1 MNKGK
6 RERVNQTK
14 FIDLASPTAEFEMVA
29 TCMQHLEPLLQKE
42 LEKLGAKQINVLK
55 RAVSFSG
62 DLRLMYQAN
71 LWLRTALKVLVP
83 IHSYRARIDEK
94 LYKQAKD
101 FPWEDYF
108 SEEATFSIDAAVH
121 SEHFTHS
128 QFALLKV
135 KDAIVDRF
143 RELGRKRPNI
153 ERKQADIKI
162 HLHIRAD
169 KVDLSLDS
177 SGDPL
182 FKRGY
187 KKEQHKAPINES
199 LAAAMIMLSD
209 WDGEELL
216 FDPMCGSATIAIEAA
231 LIQANVPPNLLR
243 ERFGFEFWS
252 SFDGGLLAEVLE
264 EGRKSSRAPKGKIIV
279 RDKDSRSLRAAR
291 VNINV
296 SKMKSYIEI
305 QDGDFFELDPPAEKG
320 VMIFNPPYGERLGD
334 EESMIDF
341 YQEIGSRLKHTYAG
355 WDAWLISSDIQALKR
370 IGLRAEAKHPL
381 MNGKLDCSFRKFS
394 LFEGKRVEQL

>member
-1 MNKGK
+1 
-6 RERVNQTK
+6 
-14 FIDLASPTAEFEMVA
+14 
-29 TCMQHLEPLLQKE
+29 
-42 LEKLGAKQINVLK
+42 
-55 RAVSFSG
+55 
-62 DLRLMYQAN
+62 
-71 LWLRTALKVLVP
+71 VP
-83 IHSYRARIDEK
+83 IHTFRARRDEE

-121 SEHFTHS
+121 SEHFSHS

-143 RELGRKRPNI
+143 REQGKKRPNI
-153 ERKQADIKI
+153 ERTNPDIKI

-169 KVDLSLDS
+169 KIDLSLDS

-209 WDGEELL
+209 WDGEQLL
-216 FDPMCGSATIAIEAA
+216 MDPMCGSATIAIEAA

-264 EGRKSSRAPKGKIIV
+264 EGRQSSKAPATKIIV
-279 RDKDSRSLRAAR
+279 RDKDSYSIRAAR

-305 QDGDFFELDPPAEKG
+305 EQGDFFEMEPPAEKG

-334 EESMIDF
+334 EDKMIDF
-341 YQEIGSRLKHTYAG
+341 YQEIGTKLKHSYAG

-370 IGLRAEAKHPL
+370 IGLRAEKKFPL
-381 MNGKLDCSFRKFS
+381 MNGKLECSFRKFS

>member
-1 MNKGK
+1 MNKRK
-6 RERVNQTK
+6 RISFEAPK
-14 FIDLASPTAEFEMVA
+14 FIDLSSQKAEFEMVA
-29 TCMQHLEPLLQKE
+29 TCMQHLEPLVEKE
-42 LEKLGAKQINVLK
+42 LDALGAKNVRVLK
-55 RAVSFSG
+55 RAVSFRG
-62 DLRLMYQAN
+62 DHKLMYKAN

-83 IHSYRARIDEK
+83 IHTYRARRDEE

-108 SEEATFSIDAAVH
+108 SEDATFSIDAAVH
-121 SEHFTHS
+121 SEHFSHS

-143 RELGRKRPNI
+143 REQGKKRPNI
-153 ERKQADIKI
+153 ERNNPDIKI

-169 KVDLSLDS
+169 KIDLSLDS

-199 LAAAMIMLSD
+199 LAAAMVMLSD
-209 WDGEELL
+209 WDGKELL
-216 FDPMCGSATIAIEAA
+216 MDPMCGSATIAIEAA

-252 SFDGGLLAEVLE
+252 SFDGELLAEVLE
-264 EGRKSSRAPKGKIIV
+264 EGRKSSKAPTVKIIV
-279 RDKDSRSLRAAR
+279 RDKDARSLRAAR

-296 SKMKSYIEI
+296 SKMKSYIEV
-305 QDGDFFELDPPAEKG
+305 QEGDFLKMDPPAEKG

-334 EESMIDF
+334 EDKMIEF
-341 YQEIGSRLKHTYAG
+341 YGEIGTKLKHSYAG
-355 WDAWLISSDIQALKR
+355 WDAWIISSDIQALKR
-370 IGLRAEAKHPL
+370 IGLRAERKFPL
-381 MNGKLDCSFRKFS
+381 MNGKLECSFRKFS
-394 LFEGKRVEQL
+394 LFSGKRIDNK